1 MDALEALLLGF
12 TQGVAE
18 WLPISSSG
26 HLTAAQI
33 LLGLEEPLLFDV
45 ALHTATLLVILTYFK
60 SDLLQMAS
68 AALKLDFRSEQGR
81 LIPLILLG
89 SVPVAVVG
97 FLFYDYY
104 LALCDLRVLGL
115 CFIASGLFVASS
127 KLRRDRSTA
136 VSAKKALI
144 IGLAQA
150 LAILPGFSRSGLTIS
165 VALLAGVKRE
175 EAFRFSFL
183 LSIPAVLGAFLLTL
197 LKSSFDATLTQP
209 LLLGGATAALVGY
222 LSLSILRR
230 LLMKGFFHIFGFYT
244 IALGLLLLL
253 L

>member
-12 TQGVAE
+12 TQGVAW

-45 ALHTATLLVILTYFK
+45 ALHIATLLVILTYFG
-60 SDLLQMAS
+60 SDLVQMAS
-68 AALKLDFRSEQGR
+68 AALKLDFRSEQLR

-104 LALCDLRVLGL
+104 LALFDLRVLGL
-115 CFIASGLFVASS
+115 CFTASGLFVASS
-127 KLRRDRSTA
+127 KLRRGGSA
-136 VSAKKALI
+136 AISAKEALL

-150 LAILPGFSRSGLTIS
+150 LALLPVFSRSGLTIS
-165 VALLAGVKRE
+165 AALLTGVKRE
-175 EAFRFSFL
+175 ESFRFSFL
-183 LSIPAVLGAFLLTL
+183 LSIPAVLGA
-197 LKSSFDATLTQP
+197 SSTYSASTP
-209 LLLGGATAALVGY
+209 
-222 LSLSILRR
+222 
-230 LLMKGFFHIFGFYT
+230 
-244 IALGLLLLL
+244 
-253 L
+253 